1 MNHPN
6 RLLVLSLLL
15 AFLAVG
21 LMAERIEGGTK
32 DNTGGVIPGVTVIL
46 TSTDT
51 GATRQALSDDNGYYI
66 FTNLR
71 IGNYEIRA
79 ELDGFQPVRITGI
92 KLSAGEVLN
101 FPLVMTASDVTTAVE
116 LRAKVGQV
124 EMSTS
129 QLDTVIDEKRI
140 LDLPLNG
147 RDPLDLIYL
156 TPGVVRGQTGYPSA
170 SGGRERGNNYQIDG
184 IDNNYTQT
192 IGYTVDI
199 NVDATSEF
207 LVVTSNP
214 SAEYGR
220 ADGAIIDVVT
230 KSGTNE
236 FHGAVFYFLRSENF
250 DAKTWAQNRNDLEKG
265 DFKRHQY
272 GASIGGPI
280 VKDKVFFFFNTEI
293 LDYRASAT
301 SAGITPYADW
311 VDTVTNAEIAQIF
324 QAYYPAPNGDVNID
338 GVSGYYYWAQSDP
351 FDTEQYT
358 AKVDYNFNEAHSF
371 SFRWIYNHG
380 VDPALNSLPTFQD
393 DRPWNGKQQ
402 QWGADWTW
410 IVSPAIVNS
419 FKLGYSRGN
428 NSWVR
433 ENREMDLNFGGNL
446 MDPTR
451 YFTDFGGPSGY
462 GSEYTILNTYQLKD
476 TVTWTL
482 GAHALKFGVDL
493 RWNQSNG
500 GSGFNMVP
508 AVFFDGYYY
517 GGDTLANIAAGTADY
532 VNHGVYSDGNEF
544 STATS
549 DWRGWR
555 QKEWDFFIQ
564 DDWKVLQNLTLNLG
578 LRWEYK
584 PALFEVNNMAAN
596 VMDPCIQGYHIVNQN
611 DFFDPANWVDGEWWN
626 LVPSQWVGTGA
637 DIFIA
642 GPDTGNDLYEAS
654 TSNWAPRLGFS
665 WDPFGDGKT
674 AIRGGYG
681 ISFDRMLFDLITW
694 NTSQLP
700 FSVAN
705 FLPAAPGGA
714 FDGVYPGGIAWYG
727 NGYDLPDVEL
737 SLAPETF
744 YNMTLYNPDF
754 KTPYIQTWNLS
765 AQREIWPGNI
775 LNLAYAGSAGV
786 HLLVRNN
793 PNQMFYPSEE
803 TIQGLADNGF
813 ATTSV
818 PWWIRNYSV
827 QNSQFLR
834 VNNVDTCGHS
844 NYHAFQSS
852 FNHRFQDGLQFTVN
866 YTWSTAFDNSSETV
880 WDLGNSSPFASDYY
894 NLGYDRGYAGFDV
907 RHVFSGNIIYELP
920 FGPGKWLGGDAE
932 GWLAQ
937 LIGGWQVN
945 GIMTANSGYPL
956 DYKVARDTLGT
967 GYTNN
972 RGPCR
977 PNVTTYEFSTDP
989 ENNIV
994 GPTAAN
1000 FSFAASV
1007 LNLRNPQGN
1016 YYRGKFRGPGYW
1028 NADFSLFKD
1037 VKLPWFTAEG
1047 SKLQLR
1053 AEAFNLF
1060 NHTNYTNP
1068 NTTLTSVNLGR
1079 TFSTYS
1085 NRQIQF
1091 GLKFIF

>member
-1 MNHPN
+1 MNHLS

-15 AFLAVG
+15 AFLAVSA
-21 LMAERIEGGTK
+21 MAEGIEGVVK

-51 GATRQALSDDNGYYI
+51 GATRQALSDDNGFYI

-71 IGNYEIRA
+71 IGNYEIKA
-79 ELDGFQPVRITGI
+79 ELEGFQPVKITGI
-92 KLSAGEVLN
+92 KLSVGENLN
-101 FPLVMTASDVTTAVE
+101 FPVVMTVSEVTTEVE
-116 LRAKVGQV
+116 VRAEVEQV
-124 EMSTS
+124 ETTTS

-140 LDLPLNG
+140 TDLPLNG
-147 RDPLDLIYL
+147 RNPLSLIYL
-156 TPGVVRGQTGYPSA
+156 TPGVVQGQTGYASA
-170 SGGRERGNNYQIDG
+170 NGGRERGNNYQIDG

-192 IGYTVDI
+192 IGNTVDI

-207 LVVTSNP
+207 RVVTSNP

-220 ADGAIIDVVT
+220 AGGAIIDVVT

-236 FHGAVFYFLRSENF
+236 FHGAAFYFLRSENF

-301 SAGITPYADW
+301 SSGAVPYPSWVADN
-311 VDTVTNAEIAQIF
+311 VTNPAIAQIF
-324 QAYYPAPNGDVNID
+324 SLYPAPNGDEVIP
-338 GVSGYYYWAQSDP
+338 GVSAYYYWGQPDVL
-351 FDTEQYT
+351 DTEQYT

-410 IVSPAIVNS
+410 IVSPTIVNS

-433 ENREMDLNFGGNL
+433 ETIDADLVFGGYAV
-446 MDPTR
+446 DPQT
-451 YFTDFGGPSGY
+451 YFTSYTGLWGY
-462 GSEYTILNTYQLKD
+462 GSEYSTLNMYQVKD

-482 GAHALKFGVDL
+482 GTHALKFGMDL
-493 RWNQSNG
+493 RWNQNNG
-500 GSGFNMVP
+500 GTGFNTIP
-508 AVFFDGYYY
+508 AVFFDGWRH

-532 VNHGVYSDGNEF
+532 VNHGVYSDGTTF
-544 STATS
+544 STAIS

-555 QKEWDFFIQ
+555 QKEWDFFVQ
-564 DDWKVLQNLTLNLG
+564 DDWKILSNLTLNMG

-584 PALFEVNNMAAN
+584 PAPFDVNNMASNVLDPVAN
-596 VMDPCIQGYHIVNQN
+596 GYHIVNQN
-611 DFFDPANWVDGEWWN
+611 NWFAPENWENGEWWN
-626 LVPSQWVGTGA
+626 LIPSQWVGTGS

-642 GPDTGNDLYEAS
+642 GPDTGMDLYDAPM
-654 TSNWAPRLGFS
+654 TNWAPRLGFS

-681 ISFDRMLFDLITW
+681 ISFDRIFGNLLTW

-700 FSVAN
+700 FGVAN
-705 FLPAAPGGA
+705 WLDARPGGGY
-714 FDGVYPGGIAWYG
+714 DGTYPNNVGWYG
-727 NGYDLPDVEL
+727 NGYDLPEVEL
-737 SLAPETF
+737 HLPAETW
-744 YNMTLYNPDF
+744 YEMVLYNYNWS
-754 KTPYIQTWNLS
+754 TPYIQTWNLS

-775 LNLAYAGSAGV
+775 LNLTYAGSAGV
-786 HLLVRNN
+786 NLLARNN
-793 PNQMFYPSEE
+793 PNQMFHPSEA
-803 TIQGLADNGF
+803 TIQGLADNLGVT
-813 ATTSV
+813 ASV
-818 PWWIRNYSV
+818 PWYVVDYSV
-827 QNSQFLR
+827 QNSQWYR
-834 VNNVDTCGHS
+834 IHHIDTYCHS
-844 NYHAFQSS
+844 NYHAFQGS
-852 FNHRFQDGLQFTVN
+852 FSHRFQDGLQFQVN
-866 YTWSTAFDNSSETV
+866 YTWSTAFDNNSESVYT
-880 WDLGNSSPFASDYY
+880 LGNSSPFASDYY
-894 NLGYDRGYAGFDV
+894 NLSYDRGYAAFDV
-907 RHVFSGNIIYELP
+907 RHVFSGNFIYELP

-937 LIGGWQVN
+937 LIGGWQIN

-967 GYTNN
+967 GYTNA
-972 RGPCR
+972 RGPAR
-977 PNVTTYEFSTDP
+977 PNVVTYEFSTDP

-1000 FSFAASV
+1000 FSFASSV
-1007 LNLRNPQGN
+1007 INLRHPQGD
-1016 YYRGKFRGPGYW
+1016 YYRGKFRGPGHW
-1028 NADFSLFKD
+1028 NVDFSLFKD

-1060 NHTNYTNP
+1060 NHTNYGNP
-1068 NTTLTSVNLGR
+1068 NTTLTSVNLGKS
-1079 TFSTYS
+1079 FSAGA

>member
-1 MNHPN
+1 MNHLS

-15 AFLAVG
+15 AFLAVSA
-21 LMAERIEGGTK
+21 MAEGIEGVVK
-32 DNTGGVIPGVTVIL
+32 DNTGGVIPGVTVVL
-46 TSTDT
+46 TNTDT
-51 GATRQALSDDNGYYI
+51 GATRQALSDDNGFYI

-71 IGNYEIRA
+71 IGNYEVKA
-79 ELDGFQPVRITGI
+79 ELEGFQPVRITGI
-92 KLSAGEVLN
+92 KLSVGENLN
-101 FPLVMTASDVTTAVE
+101 FPVVMTVSEVTTEVE
-116 LRAKVGQV
+116 VRAEVEQV
-124 EMSTS
+124 ETTTS

-140 LDLPLNG
+140 TDLPLNG
-147 RDPLDLIYL
+147 RNPLSLIYL
-156 TPGVVRGQTGYPSA
+156 TPGVVQGQTGYASA
-170 SGGRERGNNYQIDG
+170 NGGRERGNNYQIDG

-192 IGYTVDI
+192 IGNTVDI

-207 LVVTSNP
+207 RVVTSNP

-220 ADGAIIDVVT
+220 AGGAIIDVVT

-236 FHGAVFYFLRSENF
+236 FHGAAFYFLRSENF

-301 SAGITPYADW
+301 SSGAVPYASW
-311 VDTVTNAEIAQIF
+311 VADNVTNPAIAQIF
-324 QAYYPAPNGDVNID
+324 SLYPAPNGDEVIP
-338 GVSGYYYWAQSDP
+338 GVSAYYYWGQPDML
-351 FDTEQYT
+351 DTEQYT

-410 IVSPAIVNS
+410 IVSPTIVNS

-433 ENREMDLNFGGNL
+433 EWADADLVFGGYAV
-446 MDPTR
+446 DPQT
-451 YFTDFGGPSGY
+451 YFTSYTGLWGY
-462 GSEYTILNTYQLKD
+462 GSEYSTLNMYQVKD

-482 GAHALKFGVDL
+482 GAHALKFGMDL
-493 RWNQSNG
+493 RWNQNNG
-500 GSGFNMVP
+500 GTGFNMIP
-508 AVFFDGYYY
+508 AVFFDGWRH
-517 GGDTLANIAAGTADY
+517 GGDTLSNIASGTADY

-544 STATS
+544 STAIS
-549 DWRGWR
+549 DFRGWR
-555 QKEWDFFIQ
+555 QKEWDFFVQ
-564 DDWKVLQNLTLNLG
+564 DDWKILSNLTLNLG

-584 PALFEVNNMAAN
+584 PAPFDVNSMASNVLDPVAN
-596 VMDPCIQGYHIVNQN
+596 GYHIVNQN
-611 DFFDPANWVDGEWWN
+611 DWFAAENWENGEWWN
-626 LVPSQWVGTGA
+626 LVPSQWVGTGSE
-637 DIFIA
+637 IFIA
-642 GPDTGNDLYEAS
+642 GPDTGMDLYDAPM
-654 TSNWAPRLGFS
+654 TNWAPRLGFS

-681 ISFDRMLFDLITW
+681 ISFDRIFGNLLTW

-700 FSVAN
+700 FGVAN
-705 FLPAAPGGA
+705 WLDARPGGG
-714 FDGVYPGGIAWYG
+714 FDGTYPNNIGWYG
-727 NGYDLPDVEL
+727 NGYAVPEVEL
-737 SLAPETF
+737 NLPPETW
-744 YNMTLYNPDF
+744 YEMVLYNYNWS
-754 KTPYIQTWNLS
+754 TPYIQTWNLS

-775 LNLAYAGSAGV
+775 LNLTYAGSAGV
-786 HLLVRNN
+786 NMLARNN
-793 PNQMFYPSEE
+793 PNQMFHPSEA
-803 TIQGLADNGF
+803 TIQGLADNLGVT
-813 ATTSV
+813 ASV
-818 PWWIRNYSV
+818 PWYVVDYSV
-827 QNSQFLR
+827 QNSQWYR
-834 VNNVDTCGHS
+834 IHHIDTYCHS
-844 NYHAFQSS
+844 NYHAFQGS
-852 FNHRFQDGLQFTVN
+852 FSHRFQDGLQFQVN
-866 YTWSTAFDNSSETV
+866 YTWSTAFDNNSESV
-880 WDLGNSSPFASDYY
+880 YSLGNTSPFASDYY
-894 NLGYDRGYAGFDV
+894 NLDYDRGYAAFDV
-907 RHVFSGNIIYELP
+907 RHVFSGNFIYELP

-937 LIGGWQVN
+937 LIGGWQIN

-1000 FSFAASV
+1000 FSFASSV
-1007 LNLRNPQGN
+1007 INLRNPQGD

-1028 NADFSLFKD
+1028 NVDFSLFKD

-1060 NHTNYTNP
+1060 NHTNYDNP
-1068 NTTLTSVNLGR
+1068 NTTLTSVNLGKS
-1079 TFSTYS
+1079 FAAGA